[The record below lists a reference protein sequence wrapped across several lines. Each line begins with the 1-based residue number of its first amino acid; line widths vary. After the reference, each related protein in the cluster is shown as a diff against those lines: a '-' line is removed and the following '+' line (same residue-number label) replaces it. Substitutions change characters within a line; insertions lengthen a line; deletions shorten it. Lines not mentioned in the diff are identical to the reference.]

1 MNQEPERKFY
11 LKHFRAISLA
21 IATYDDFTLLVNHL
35 VEGLC
40 RIFALKG
47 ASIMLQALCS
57 LMNPSRSFSG

>member
-1 MNQEPERKFY
+1 
-11 LKHFRAISLA
+11 
-21 IATYDDFTLLVNHL
+21 

-40 RIFALKG
+40 RTFALKG